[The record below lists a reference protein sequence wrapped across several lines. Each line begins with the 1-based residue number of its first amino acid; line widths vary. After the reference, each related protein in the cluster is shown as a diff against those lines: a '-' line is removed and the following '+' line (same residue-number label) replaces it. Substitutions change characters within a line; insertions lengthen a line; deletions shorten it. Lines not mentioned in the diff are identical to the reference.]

1 MNSSPS
7 LAESLRATHAEL
19 MAEDPRVFVIGEDVG
34 LLGGAFGVTKGL
46 LQRFGPER
54 VRDAPISETAIL
66 GAAIGAALMGMRPIC
81 EMQFVDFLYV
91 GLDQL
96 LHQAATAHFAS
107 GGVNSV
113 PLVVRANY
121 AVGAGAGPQDSGTL
135 YGALLQFPGI
145 TVVIPTGPTDA
156 AGLLRQAVQDPN
168 PVLFLEPRQLYGAS
182 DPVAELAPLPMTK
195 ARVVRKGSD
204 LTCTAAGGMVIK
216 ALAAAERVAAQNVS
230 VEVIDLRCVMP
241 LDEQSIIASA
251 VSTGRLLA
259 LDEAPRGGGLAAEVL
274 ALVGETKAA
283 ATRERV
289 VALRRLTGAAM
300 PVAYA
305 PDLARAAVPDQRAIE
320 AAMLELARTTPS

>member
-1 MNSSPS
+1 MRSPLT

-34 LLGGAFGVTKGL
+34 VLGGAFGVTTGL
-46 LQRFGPER
+46 LERFGPER

-107 GGVNSV
+107 GGANSV

-121 AVGAGAGPQDSGTL
+121 AVGPGAGPQHTGTL
-135 YGALLQFPGI
+135 YGALLQFPGMTI
-145 TVVIPTGPTDA
+145 VIPTGPTDA
-156 AGLLRQAVQDPN
+156 AAMLRQAVQDPN
-168 PVLFLEPRQLYGAS
+168 PVLFLEPRQLYRAT
-182 DPVAELAPLPMTK
+182 DPVDDLEPLPMTK
-195 ARVVRKGSD
+195 ARIVRKGSD
-204 LTCTAAGGMVIK
+204 LTCTAVGGMVIR
-216 ALAAAERVAAQNVS
+216 ALAAAERAAEQDVS
-230 VEVIDLRCVMP
+230 VEVVDLRCVMP
-241 LDEQSIIASA
+241 LDEQTVIESA

-274 ALVGETKAA
+274 ALISETKTA
-283 ATRERV
+283 RRLPV
-289 VALRRLTGAAM
+289 LVRRLTAVAA

-305 PDLARAAVPDQRAIE
+305 PDLAKEAVPTEAAIE
-320 AAMLELARTTPS
+320 AAMLELARATPW

>member
-1 MNSSPS
+1 MRSPLT

-46 LQRFGPER
+46 LERFGPER

-66 GAAIGAALMGMRPIC
+66 GAAIGAALLGMRPIC

-107 GGVNSV
+107 GGANSV

-121 AVGAGAGPQDSGTL
+121 AVGPASGPQDTGTL
-135 YGALLQFPGI
+135 YGALLQFPGMTI
-145 TVVIPTGPTDA
+145 VIPTGPTDA
-156 AGLLRQAVQDPN
+156 AAMLRQAVQDPN
-168 PVLFLEPRQLYGAS
+168 PVLFLEPRQLYRAG
-182 DPVAELAPLPMTK
+182 DPVDDLEPLCMTK
-195 ARVVRKGSD
+195 ARIVRKGSD
-204 LTCTAAGGMVIK
+204 LTCTAVGGMVIR
-216 ALAAAERVAAQNVS
+216 ALAAAERMAGQDVS

-241 LDEQSIIASA
+241 LDEQTVINSA
-251 VSTGRLLA
+251 ASTGRLLA

-274 ALVGETKAA
+274 ALVSETN
-283 ATRERV
+283 ATRRLPV
-289 VALRRLTGAAM
+289 LVRRLTGAAA

-305 PDLARAAVPDQRAIE
+305 PALAKEAVPTEAAIE
-320 AAMLELARTTPS
+320 AAMLELARTTRA

>member
-1 MNSSPS
+1 MRSPLT

-34 LLGGAFGVTKGL
+34 VLGGAFGVTKGL
-46 LQRFGPER
+46 LERFGPER

-107 GGVNSV
+107 GGANSV

-121 AVGAGAGPQDSGTL
+121 AVGPGAGPQDTGTL
-135 YGALLQFPGI
+135 YGALLQFPGMTI
-145 TVVIPTGPTDA
+145 VIPTGPTDA
-156 AGLLRQAVQDPN
+156 AAMLRQAVQDPN
-168 PVLFLEPRQLYGAS
+168 PVLFLEPRQLYRAT
-182 DPVAELAPLPMTK
+182 DPVDDLEPLPMTK
-195 ARVVRKGSD
+195 ARIVRKGSD
-204 LTCTAAGGMVIK
+204 LTCTAVGGMVIR
-216 ALAAAERVAAQNVS
+216 ALAAAERAAEQDVS
-230 VEVIDLRCVMP
+230 VEVVDLRCVMP
-241 LDEQSIIASA
+241 LDEQTVIESA

-274 ALVGETKAA
+274 ALISETKTA
-283 ATRERV
+283 RRLPV
-289 VALRRLTGAAM
+289 LVRRLTAVAA

-305 PDLARAAVPDQRAIE
+305 PDLAKEAVPTEAAIE
-320 AAMLELARTTPS
+320 AAMLELARATPW

>member
-1 MNSSPS
+1 

-46 LQRFGPER
+46 LERFGPER

-107 GGVNSV
+107 GGANSV

-121 AVGAGAGPQDSGTL
+121 AVGPGAGPQDTGTL
-135 YGALLQFPGI
+135 YGALQQFPGMTI
-145 TVVIPTGPTDA
+145 VIPTGPTDA
-156 AGLLRQAVQDPN
+156 AAMLRQAVEDPN
-168 PVLFLEPRQLYGAS
+168 PVLFLEPRQLYRAT
-182 DPVAELAPLPMTK
+182 DPVDSLEPLSMTK
-195 ARVVRKGSD
+195 ARIVRKGSD
-204 LTCTAAGGMVIK
+204 LTCTAVGGMVIR
-216 ALAAAERVAAQNVS
+216 ALAAAERVAEQDVS

-241 LDEQSIIASA
+241 LDEQTVIKSA
-251 VSTGRLLA
+251 ASTGRLLA
-259 LDEAPRGGGLAAEVL
+259 LDEAPRGGGVAAEVL
-274 ALVGETKAA
+274 ALIGETKT
-283 ATRERV
+283 TRPLPV
-289 VALRRLTGAAM
+289 LVRRLTGIAA

-305 PDLARAAVPDQRAIE
+305 PALAKEAVPTEAAIE